1 MKKFLLKVKNDL
13 FAYSFLFLLIF
24 LFICFILSL
33 FNIRFRLWFII
44 LMMVI
49 FLLSLIVG
57 IIQIALRESK
67 IVKIIIIVLTGSLIL
82 FCLFFYKVFLEIF
95 SFVFCP
101 EYVTVLDG
109 TKYVAVVN
117 QGLHHTNISYY
128 DYYGPFLMG
137 TEERVYGL
145 GDYNPYIHHDD
156 MMIDIHLTYFDAS
169 GKNTYEKD
177 ITYENGKIVEED
189 FDNYDVNIEVPTIDD
204 NVLYE
209 ARFGKTVIR
218 VRKTD
223 DVMPQNMAVSVYKSS
238 DSGKNFKCIS
248 DSIIVS
254 QKAKFIFLDKNT
266 GFIISTGNIYLNKE
280 SKDLYVTNDGGKSFK
295 VSKINYKNDDVE
307 YMSVVDFPYFEEEIL
322 HLECFIYTLND
333 KRDGYED
340 VKLDFVSEDNGLT
353 WNLN

>member
-1 MKKFLLKVKNDL
+1 MKKILLKVKNDL

-44 LMMVI
+44 LMMAI
-49 FLLSLIVG
+49 FLLSLILG
-57 IIQIALRESK
+57 IIQIAIRESK
-67 IVKIIIIVLTGSLIL
+67 IVKIIIIVLIGSLIL

-128 DYYGPFLMG
+128 DSYGPFLMG
-137 TEERVYGL
+137 TNERVYGI
-145 GDYNPYIHHDD
+145 GDYNPFTNDETEL
-156 MMIDIHLTYFDAS
+156 HLTYFDDN
-169 GKNTYEKD
+169 GKKMYEKD
-177 ITYENGKIVEED
+177 ITYNNGKIVDEED
-189 FDNYDVNIEVPTIDD
+189 FDNYDVEIETPTIDD

-209 ARFGKTVIR
+209 TRFGKTVIR
-218 VRKTD
+218 IRKTD
-223 DVMPQNMAVSVYKSS
+223 DVMPQNMAVSVYKST
-238 DSGKNFKCIS
+238 DSGKNFKMVS

-254 QKAKFIFLDKNT
+254 QEARFIFLDKNT
-266 GFIISTGNIYLNKE
+266 GFIISTGNIWLNKE
-280 SKDLYVTNDGGKSFK
+280 SKDLYVTNDGGKTFETAK
-295 VSKINYKNDDVE
+295 FNYKNDNAE
-307 YMSVVDFPYFEEEIL
+307 YMSITDFPYFEEDVL
-322 HLECFIYTLND
+322 HLECSIYTLND

-353 WNLN
+353 WNLK